1 MIKFLVNTRPKP
13 QQRHRSNGRFQYDP
27 SSKDKKDFLLQAKQ
41 YAPPKP
47 TKREIEMEL
56 TFCYKRPRS
65 HYTSKKKV
73 LILKEDAGFY
83 KSSKADLDNLIK
95 FVCDALGMNKTFYID
110 DAQIVSL
117 SACKVLGS
125 EDYVYV
131 KISHTKKYVKL
142 KE

>member
-1 MIKFLVNTRPKP
+1 MIKFLVKTRPKP

-27 SSKDKKDFLLQAKQ
+27 SSKDKKDFLLQCKQ
-41 YAPPKP
+41 FAPPKP
-47 TKREIEMEL
+47 SDREIEMEL

-65 HYTSKKKV
+65 HYRSKNKE

-95 FVCDALGMNKTFYID
+95 FVLDSLGMYKTFYKD
-110 DAQIVSL
+110 DSQIVSI
-117 SACKVLGS
+117 SACKVWGA
-125 EDYVYV
+125 EDYVYC
-131 KISHTKKYVKL
+131 KMSYTKKYVKL

>member
-1 MIKFLVNTRPKP
+1 MIKFLVKTRPKP

-47 TKREIEMEL
+47 TKRDINIEL
-56 TFCYKRPRS
+56 TFCYKRPKNHYRS
-65 HYTSKKKV
+65 KNKK
-73 LILKEDAGFY
+73 LILKDDVPFY

-95 FVCDALGMNKTFYID
+95 FICDSLNGVFYID
-110 DAQIVSL
+110 DSQIVSI
-117 SACKVLGS
+117 SACKVWGA
-125 EDYVYV
+125 EDYVYC
-131 KISHTKKYVKL
+131 KMSYTKKYVKL

>member
-1 MIKFLVNTRPKP
+1 MIKFLIRTRPKP
-13 QQRHRSNGRFQYDP
+13 QQRHRSRGRFQYDP

-41 YAPPKP
+41 YAPKIP
-47 TKREIEMEL
+47 TLRNIDLEL

-65 HYTSKKKV
+65 HYRSKNKK

-83 KSSKADLDNLIK
+83 KSSRSDLDNLVK
-95 FVCDALGMNKTFYID
+95 FVADSLQGVFYKD

-117 SACKVLGS
+117 NANKVWGS

-131 KISHTKKYVKL
+131 KIDSLRKKS
-142 KE
+142 

>member
-13 QQRHRSNGRFQYDP
+13 QQRHRSRGGRFQYDP
-27 SSKDKKDFLLQAKQ
+27 SAKDKKDFLLQCKQ
-41 YAPPKP
+41 YAPPRP
-47 TKREIEMEL
+47 TDKEIEMEL

-65 HYTSKKKV
+65 HYRSKNKE
-73 LILKEDAGFY
+73 LILKEDAKFY
-83 KSSKADLDNLIK
+83 KSSKADIDNLVK
-95 FVCDALGMNKTFYID
+95 FVCDSLNGTFYKD

-117 SACKVLGS
+117 SAYKVWGS

-131 KISHTKKYVKL
+131 NMSHTKKYVKL

>member
-1 MIKFLVNTRPKP
+1 MIKFLVKTRPKP

-47 TKREIEMEL
+47 TKRDINIEL
-56 TFCYKRPRS
+56 TFCYKRPKNHYRS
-65 HYTSKKKV
+65 KNKK
-73 LILKEDAGFY
+73 LILKDDVPFY

-95 FVCDALGMNKTFYID
+95 FICDSLNGVFYID
-110 DAQIVSL
+110 DSQIVSI
-117 SACKVLGS
+117 SACKVWCA
-125 EDYVYV
+125 EDYVYC
-131 KISHTKKYVKL
+131 KMSYTKKYVKL